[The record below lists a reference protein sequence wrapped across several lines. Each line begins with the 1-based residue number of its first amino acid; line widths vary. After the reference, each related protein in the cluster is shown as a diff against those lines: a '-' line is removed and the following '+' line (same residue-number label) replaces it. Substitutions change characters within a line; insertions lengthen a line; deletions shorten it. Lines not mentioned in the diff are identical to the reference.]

1 MDVGSVIL
9 IFNLVRE
16 AIGAGSK
23 LHDLMERVENGE
35 EISLEELSLG
45 DKEQK
50 DLNAK
55 LQNLD

>member
-1 MDVGSVIL
+1 
-9 IFNLVRE
+9 
-16 AIGAGSK
+16 
-23 LHDLMERVENGE
+23 MERVENGE